1 MKDILINLI
10 LVAILAFF
18 IMQTYSAYKNQQQTL
33 NNIHSSIQSID
44 SRLSAFETS
53 N

>member
-18 IMQTYSAYKNQQQTL
+18 IMQTYQMYKNQQRTLDHIQTNL
-33 NNIHSSIQSID
+33 QSID
-44 SRLSAFETS
+44 SRLSAFEVTE
-53 N
+53 